1 MPQVDKKV
9 HICSRLWAATGVQQ
23 LLALRLLFLHAGL
36 AHSFATPDNID
47 TIMPAQLGKPAN
59 NDGSEEDLKAPATK
73 NLQASPASSDVEQPQ
88 GHDHDREAYDHRHQ
102 HGTICLH
109 GHGPV
114 GGVKEFG
121 TAKQKVSAHV

>member
-1 MPQVDKKV
+1 
-9 HICSRLWAATGVQQ
+9 
-23 LLALRLLFLHAGL
+23 
-36 AHSFATPDNID
+36 
-47 TIMPAQLGKPAN
+47 MPAQLGKPAN

-121 TAKQKVSAHV
+121 TAKQKVSAHVWKENGNFFTREWGLQITRETQALRQN